1 MQKESLFR
9 DEVIQQISQTSLG
22 EVTIVQPLSL
32 KLLTLFLVATV
43 AATCLFLWTG
53 EYARKQTVR
62 GYLEPNLGVAEIYP
76 KSSGGV
82 IQDIFVESAQQVS
95 QGQALIKIRYPR
107 TSNASNNSD
116 ALAEVLATLKEQ
128 RTRLLKQQA
137 LQRDFFIS
145 ERSNAREKIA
155 EASEEVEQQ
164 QIFLNLHINLMA
176 ISEQQFNSS
185 TKLYKK
191 GVIPKTQWLQTE
203 SERLSQQKE
212 LVSIE
217 QRLAQLQ
224 AAKRAGKREL
234 EILETREA
242 EDTLQLALRLSETE
256 QRISQVAAE
265 RTEVLL
271 ASVPG
276 RVTALQTQVGAKANQ
291 AIPLLSIIPSS
302 SDLEA
307 ILHVPSAAMGFVTT
321 GKTVRLTLDA
331 YPHQQFGTLPAEIIS
346 VAQAPIAAHELAGPL
361 RATNP
366 VFLVKAKLSK
376 QTMLAIGKERELQP
390 GMLVRADII
399 LERRSLIDW
408 LLEPLYNLR
417 GRSA

>member
-32 KLLTLFLVATV
+32 RLLTLFLVVTV
-43 AATCLFLWTG
+43 ANAGLFLWTG

-62 GYLEPNLGVAEIYP
+62 GYLEPNLGVAEIYS

-82 IQDIFVESAQQVS
+82 IQDILVTSAQQVS
-95 QGQALIKIRYPR
+95 QGQALARITYPK
-107 TSNASNNSD
+107 TSSAEEDSD
-116 ALAEVLATLKEQ
+116 ALAEIIATLQEQ
-128 RTRLLKQQA
+128 KARLLHQQA
-137 LQRDFFIS
+137 LQQSFYIS
-145 ERSNAREKIA
+145 ERKSLRKKIFDA
-155 EASEEVEQQ
+155 ADETKLQQ
-164 QIFLNLHINLMA
+164 KYLDLHISLMA
-176 ISEQQFNSS
+176 VSEQQF
-185 TKLYKK
+185 KLTRELYEK
-191 GVIPKTQWLQTE
+191 GVIPKTQWLQ
-203 SERLSQQKE
+203 ERSVRLGHQKE

-217 QRLAQLQ
+217 QRLARLQ
-224 AAKRAGKREL
+224 AVSREAGREL
-234 EILETREA
+234 ESLGTREA
-242 EDTLQLALRLSETE
+242 EEALQLALRLSETE

-265 RTEVLL
+265 QTEVLL
-271 ASVPG
+271 ASVSG
-276 RVTALQTQVGAKANQ
+276 QVTALQTQVGAKVDQ
-291 AIPLLSIIPSS
+291 TIPLLSIIPSGS
-302 SDLEA
+302 ALEA

-321 GKTVRLTLDA
+321 GKIVRLTLDA
-331 YPHQQFGTLPAEIIS
+331 YPHQQFGTLPAKIIS

-366 VFLVKAKLSK
+366 VFLVRAKLSK
-376 QTMLAIGKERELQP
+376 QTMLAIGQERKLQS

-399 LERRSLIDW
+399 LEQRSLINW